1 MSSSAFTSI
10 GAFMLAEQTDG
21 LRNKEHEPDVRYVRR
36 EKRLLLLHK
45 FIFHAKSRAGYWQ
58 RSFGYAV

>member
-1 MSSSAFTSI
+1 
-10 GAFMLAEQTDG
+10 MLAEQTDG